1 MNRIPV
7 SVPALGDVRFLSC
20 EAKTDPEGKPV
31 LRDGVPVQRV
41 SVLIAPPDGKREVI
55 DVNLVQP
62 DPVAGPEYGKAKI
75 MNLVARPWVIDGR
88 DGISF
93 SADAITV
100 VGAPVVTLNS
110 NNDNK

>member
-7 SVPALGDVRFLSC
+7 SVVALGDIRFLSC
-20 EAKTDPEGKPV
+20 EAKTDNEGKPV

-41 SVLIAPPDGKREVI
+41 SILVAPPDGKREVI
-55 DVNLVQP
+55 DVNVTQEQP
-62 DPVAGPEYGKAKI
+62 VTGPEYGKAKI
-75 MNLVARPWVIDGR
+75 LNLIARPWVIDGR

-93 SADAITV
+93 SADNITV
-100 VGAPVVTLNS
+100 VGAPMPPLG